1 MVGSMRRSA
10 KWIRRGL
17 ILALLAAV
25 ATAVTRA
32 LGSGPGDDDMLPA
45 IGGDTWPPVP
55 VKAVRTG

>member
-1 MVGSMRRSA
+1 MVGSMRSAA

-25 ATAVTRA
+25 ATVVTRA
-32 LGSGPGDDDMLPA
+32 LGTGPGDDGMFPA

-55 VKAVRTG
+55 VKDVRTG